1 MKTLVIASDCF
12 LPRWDGI
19 ARFLIE
25 MIPRLK
31 KSFRIRIIAPDFKG
45 KSPDLS
51 GVEIIRMPLLNIRF
65 GDIYLSYATKRKLE
79 QHIKDADILFSQTIG
94 PIGIAAVKA
103 ARKQNKPIIAFIHSI
118 EWELVTQ
125 SIKRFKRMT
134 DFIMR
139 RLARSIYNKC
149 DLLIIP
155 HEEVYYKYKKNRI
168 TAKTE
173 IVYMGANTHK
183 FLPPDSKAE
192 AKKSIGINPAHKV
205 IGYHGRIGREKD
217 LITLYRAFRRLEKKF
232 EHIKLLIVGEGV
244 REHEYL
250 FTSGRNIILPG
261 SQDDV
266 VPYLQA
272 MDVYVLPSLTETSS
286 LGTMEA
292 MSCALPVIVTPVG
305 FLTQY
310 IREKH
315 NGMFFPVK
323 NSMVLAMK
331 IENILKN
338 PLLAKTMSVNARKT
352 IVEKFSWD
360 HTADKIIKILKRY

>member
-31 KSFRIRIIAPDFKG
+31 KSFRIRIIAPGFKG
-45 KSPDLS
+45 KSPDLE
-51 GVEIIRMPLLNIRF
+51 GVEIIRMPLVNIQF
-65 GDIYLSYATKRKLE
+65 GDIYLSYATKRKVE
-79 QHIKDADILFSQTIG
+79 RYIRDADMLFSQTIG
-94 PIGIAAVKA
+94 PIGIASIKA
-103 ARKQNKPIIAFIHSI
+103 AEKQNKPVIAFIHSI
-118 EWELVTQ
+118 DWELVTQ
-125 SIKRFKRMT
+125 SIKRFKRVS
-134 DFIMR
+134 DFIVR
-139 RLARSIYNKC
+139 RLARSLYNKC

-168 TAKTE
+168 TTKTE
-173 IVYMGANTHK
+173 IVYMGTNTHK
-183 FLPPDSKAE
+183 FEPPKSKAD
-192 AKKSIGINPAHKV
+192 AKRNIGINSSHKV
-205 IGYHGRIGREKD
+205 VGYHGRIGREKD

-244 REHEYL
+244 KEHEYV
-250 FTSGRNIILPG
+250 FSSGRNIILPG
-261 SQDDV
+261 SQDNV

-292 MSCALPVIVTPVG
+292 MSCGLPVIVTPVG

-310 IREKH
+310 IKEKE
-315 NGMFFPVK
+315 NGMFFPVQ
-323 NSMVLAMK
+323 NSMVLALK
-331 IENILKN
+331 LENLLKN
-338 PLLAKTMSVNARKT
+338 PALARSISVNARKT

-360 HTADKIIKILKRY
+360 NTADKITKILERY